1 VADVVHQLLATEAAL
16 DKLAARA
23 ISISEAEQVL
33 RNRHAIVENLR
44 GHRDRPQRETRR
56 LLIGTTDGGRVFTL
70 VIEATI
76 DPTTWLLITGW
87 EATAAERR
95 LIQR

>member
-1 VADVVHQLLATEAAL
+1 MADVVHQLLATGAAL
-16 DKLAARA
+16 DRLAARA
-23 ISISEAEQVL
+23 ISIGEAGQVL
-33 RNRHAIVENLR
+33 RNRHAIVKNLH

-56 LLIGTTDGGRVFTL
+56 LLIGATDGGRVFTL

>member
-1 VADVVHQLLATEAAL
+1 MADVVHQLLATEAAL

-33 RNRHAIVENLR
+33 RDRHAIVQNLR
-44 GHRDRPQRETRR
+44 GHRDGAQRETRR
-56 LLIGTTDGGRVFTL
+56 LLIGTTDRGRVFTL

-76 DPTTWLLITGW
+76 DPTTWSLITGW

-95 LIQR
+95 LIQG